1 MRRRQSTDITV
12 LSRILGMKHLPR
24 SLLLPATLAALQFPA
39 AQAYGPLGHEIVGA
53 IADERLAN
61 TATATKISVLLDGLT
76 LEKAAVIAD
85 EIKGWD
91 KKGVDDPRSFHYSAH
106 RNIDKQL
113 RDFWRAN
120 PPSPGANPGVPS
132 HHWFHYTDVP
142 VVPVQRYRDGY
153 AGRSKWD
160 IVHMIP
166 FCIGVLQGRVPEQ
179 NERRITKSVALIL
192 LAHYVAD
199 IHQPLHVG
207 AEYFDHQG
215 RVVDPDKDKSALG
228 DEGGNTFTLE
238 LSDEPPRRRGIHKK
252 KFHGFWDYDAVNALF
267 LRAPGTLRKDE
278 MQTLIEA
285 HKWELIHQMATHEP
299 NNWRMPPNIPVDSYA
314 EIWADE
320 ILPIAR
326 EAYARVES
334 TDVDPQQEDDRIVAA
349 GEVVEKPAADH
360 ELYRVWATNVVRNE
374 LHKAGW
380 RLADLLEKIL

>member
-1 MRRRQSTDITV
+1 
-12 LSRILGMKHLPR
+12 MKSAARR
-24 SLLLPATLAALQFPA
+24 SLLLAISAILSSTTA

-53 IADERLAN
+53 IVDERLAG
-61 TATATKISVLLDGLT
+61 TPMAAKIAVLLDGFS

-106 RNIDKQL
+106 RKIDRQL

-120 PPSPGANPGVPS
+120 QPTHDLNSTAPS

-142 VVPVQRYRDGY
+142 VVPPQKYRDGT

-166 FCIGVLQGRVPEQ
+166 YCVQILQGILPEQ
-179 NERRITKSVALIL
+179 NERKITKPVALIL

-207 AEYFDHQG
+207 AEYFDAQG
-215 RVVDPDKDKSALG
+215 RVADPDKDKSALA

-238 LSDEPPRRRGIHKK
+238 LSDEPPRGRGMHKK
-252 KFHGFWDYDAVNALF
+252 KFHGFWDYDAVNTLF
-267 LRAPGTLRKDE
+267 PRVPGTLGKSE
-278 MQTLIEA
+278 LQALIEPL
-285 HKWELIHQMATHEP
+285 KKELVHEMATHEP
-299 NNWRMPPNIPVDSYA
+299 RNWRMPPSVPVDTYA
-314 EIWADE
+314 EMWADE

-326 EAYARVES
+326 EAHERVQF
-334 TDVDPQQEDDRIVAA
+334 TNVHPQQEEDRVVAS
-349 GEVVEKPAADH
+349 GEADEKPRPDKMN
-360 ELYRVWATNVVRNE
+360 YRVWATNIVRDE

>member
-1 MRRRQSTDITV
+1 MNFAHRG
-12 LSRILGMKHLPR
+12 ILVA
-24 SLLLPATLAALQFPA
+24 SAVVALRA
-39 AQAYGPLGHEIVGA
+39 SVCAYGPLGHEIVGA
-53 IADERLAN
+53 IAGERLAN
-61 TATATKISVLLDGLT
+61 TPTAAKVYSLLDGLT
-76 LEKAAVIAD
+76 LEKAALIAD

-91 KKGVDDPRSFHYSAH
+91 KKGVDNPKSFHYSSH
-106 RNIDKQL
+106 RNIDRQL

-120 PPSPGANPGVPS
+120 QPTHDTNSAAPS

-142 VVPVQRYRDGY
+142 VVPPQRYRDGY

-166 FCIGVLQGRVPEQ
+166 YCIDVLQGRVPEH
-179 NERRITKSVALIL
+179 NDRKITKSVALIL

-207 AEYFDHQG
+207 ADYFDAQG
-215 RVVDPDKDKSALG
+215 RPTDPDKNKSALA

-238 LSDEPPRRRGIHKK
+238 LSDEPLRRRGIRKK

-267 LRAPGTLRKDE
+267 PLGPGTLKKKE
-278 MQTLIEA
+278 LEA
-285 HKWELIHQMATHEP
+285 HIQPLKKDLVHDMSTREPRNWQMPT
-299 NNWRMPPNIPVDSYA
+299 NVSVDSYA
-314 EIWADE
+314 EVWADE

-326 EAYARVES
+326 EAHARLEFRNVKAFLDE
-334 TDVDPQQEDDRIVAA
+334 DRIVAA
-349 GEVVEKPAADH
+349 GQAIETPTPDH
-360 ELYRVWATNVVRNE
+360 LLYREWATSIVRDE